1 MKRLR
6 DEVSSDPLVAQA
18 QALLAQVE
26 PVAADPA
33 RRQRVRARLCHHPRR
48 KRGRV
53 LTIALVLASGAAMA
67 STLAVR
73 VYHAR
78 HVEPPSPQPVAAHT
92 SAPAAPPAA
101 VEPPTAVEVPAAIEP
116 ETEPA
121 PRPVHR
127 KHAAAAPSEEESAL
141 LIAAVQALRRDHDPT
156 RAGALIDDYL
166 RRFEHG
172 ALAEEALALAIEAAA
187 TRGDERAADFGAD
200 YLRRFPNGRYRA
212 AAENA
217 RARFGK

>member
-26 PVAADPA
+26 PVPADPA
-33 RRQRVRARLCHHPRR
+33 RRQRVRVRLAHHPRR
-48 KRGRV
+48 KRGRALAIV
-53 LTIALVLASGAAMA
+53 LVLASGAAMA

-78 HVEPPSPQPVAAHT
+78 HIELP
-92 SAPAAPPAA
+92 APPAA
-101 VEPPTAVEVPAAIEP
+101 HARRPAAVAQAPVVEPAEAPVVEAAP

-121 PRPVHR
+121 PKPVR
-127 KHAAAAPSEEESAL
+127 KKHVAASPSEEESAL
-141 LIAAVQALRRDHDPT
+141 LIAAVQALRRDHDAE
-156 RAGALIDDYL
+156 RAGVLIDDYL

-187 TRGDERAADFGAD
+187 ARGDERAAGFGSD

-217 RARFGK
+217 RARYGK